1 MTHSFPDFTTH
12 MLDLLKNTGPSGPT
26 GPTPIKPFI
35 SKEKSETS
43 RATEVGPVDLD
54 WSHHSA
60 ASGPAK
66 DTEIQS
72 LDEGGTTGTSG
83 TSILQRVMSRAS
95 EGRTRRMACDICRA
109 NALRTAILGVFRS
122 VARDDRRR

>member
-35 SKEKSETS
+35 SKEKSGTS

-66 DTEIQS
+66 
-72 LDEGGTTGTSG
+72 
-83 TSILQRVMSRAS
+83 
-95 EGRTRRMACDICRA
+95 TRRYNHLTRWDHWDQWDQYFAEGNEQSERGAHPQNGMRY
-109 NALRTAILGVFRS
+109 LQS
-122 VARDDRRR
+122 

>member
-12 MLDLLKNTGPSGPT
+12 MLDLLKNTGPT

-35 SKEKSETS
+35 SKEESGTS

-72 LDEGGTTGTSG
+72 LDEVGPLGPVGP
-83 TSILQRVMSRAS
+83 VF
-95 EGRTRRMACDICRA
+95 CR
-109 NALRTAILGVFRS
+109 G
-122 VARDDRRR
+122 